1 MLKQYGDVEEY
12 VKFNTEKQNQQQLKN
27 FNLYEYRR
35 VVLDIIISL
44 YQVLVKQIQTLLEQY
59 IVPAILDNDEIQRS
73 RQVPGMRARTASMDS
88 TSSPEHGK
96 VAAWKLLINHLEQ
109 FHKQFQHFG
118 LDRCYSE
125 QIFHQLL
132 YFICTVALNCLML
145 RGDICMWETGMI
157 IRYNLGYIED
167 WVRSKKMVS
176 LLVSRC
182 VFSS

>member
-1 MLKQYGDVEEY
+1 M
-12 VKFNTEKQNQQQLKN
+12 
-27 FNLYEYRR
+27 
-35 VVLDIIISL
+35 
-44 YQVLVKQIQTLLEQY
+44 KQIQTLLEQY
-59 IVPAILDNDEIQRS
+59 IVPAILDNDEIQRN
-73 RQVPGMRARTASMDS
+73 RQVQGMRGRTASMDS

-109 FHKQFQHFG
+109 FYKQFQHFG

-132 YFICTVALNCLML
+132 YFICAVALNCLML

-176 LLVSRC
+176 KWKWLNFIRVYNLKAKQCLSFIVTIICTKYFFLVNFLVNYFFYYLKCYSIME
-182 VFSS
+182 